1 MKYKDTLNLPSTKF
15 PMKANLSQKELELL
29 TYWKKINLYNEIRNN
44 TKNCNQFILHDGP
57 PYANG
62 DIHIGHAV
70 NKILKDFVIKSK
82 TLSGYDVPFIPGWD
96 CHGLPIELKVEKKFG
111 KSKFKDDNNAF
122 RKACREYAN
131 QQIQKQKND
140 FIRLGI
146 NADWENPYLSMDSNF
161 EASIIRS
168 LSQIISNNHVY
179 YGSKPVHW
187 CIESESA
194 LAEAEVEY
202 NDITSDAIDV
212 MFKACDC
219 SVIFEKFNAVSDNDK
234 IYFVIWTTTPWTL
247 PANQAIAVGDD
258 IKYSLVKV
266 GNNLLILAK
275 SLVENI
281 INKIKKNEFTIIG
294 ECLGK
299 DLVSLKAEHPFYK
312 KQVPVISAPHVTTES
327 GTGLVHIAPGHG
339 QEDYVSGIEN
349 NLEIFNPV
357 DGKGKFADSLELF
370 GGLSVRDA
378 DEKIIA
384 VLKEKNRLLTHEKY
398 THSYPHCWRFKTPL
412 IFRATPQWFISMDK
426 NKLREKITNSLS
438 KTEWVP
444 DWGLDRIKNM
454 IESRPD
460 WCISRQRFWGVPIPL
475 FIHRETNELH
485 PKTTEFLKKAASI
498 VQKGGI
504 ESWFDYDK
512 KQLLGPDSD
521 SYKTVTDTLDVWFDS
536 GVTHLC
542 AMQARGLGQVADL
555 YLEGSDQHRGWFQ
568 SSLITALAT
577 IGKPPYKSVLT
588 HGFVV
593 DSEGQKMSKS
603 LGNIISPQ
611 EIIKKQGSDILR
623 LWVAT
628 TDYTKEM
635 NISEEII
642 KRTTESYRRLRNTA
656 RFLLSNTD
664 DFNASTEQVDYKK
677 MLLLDKWILFKAKDM
692 QNKINKNYES
702 YRFHQIAQDI
712 QNFCTTE
719 LGGFYLDIIKDRLYT
734 TQKNSLIRKSCQT
747 ACYKLLNMLNLWIA
761 PILSF
766 TAEEIYLQ
774 KKKAAFKSVFL
785 EKWIDEEFHLDKDE
799 ADLCNLLF
807 ELRNTVSKELEV
819 LRDSGE
825 IGSSLD
831 ATLEIHADSVLL
843 TKLKKFSSELKF
855 IFITSDCILSEL
867 LPNQESRKIFEYNYS
882 ITVSKNSNIKCE
894 RCWHK
899 DESVGTINKHQSLC
913 SRCCDNVE
921 GKGEARQL
929 G

>member
-29 TYWKKINLYNEIRNN
+29 QHWEKIDLYDEIR
-44 TKNCNQFILHDGP
+44 KSKKDCKKFILHDGP

-82 TLSGYDVPFIPGWD
+82 TFSGYDVPFIPGWD
-96 CHGLPIELKVEKKFG
+96 CHGLPIELQVEKKFG
-111 KSKFKDDNNAF
+111 KAKFKDNSNAF

-131 QQIQKQKND
+131 KQIERQKVD
-140 FIRLGI
+140 FIRLGVT
-146 NADWENPYLSMDSNF
+146 ADWENPYLSMDSKF

-168 LSQIISNNHVY
+168 LSKIITNEHVY

-202 NDITSDAIDV
+202 NDITSDAVDV
-212 MFKACDC
+212 MFKACEF
-219 SVIFEKFNAVSDNDK
+219 SSITKIFNIDEKETDTF
-234 IYFVIWTTTPWTL
+234 FVIWTTTPWTL
-247 PANQAIAVGDD
+247 PANQAIAIGEG
-258 IKYSLVKV
+258 IKYSLVKF
-266 GNNLLILAK
+266 NNSLLVIARNLIENVFKKTKNDKFNIL
-275 SLVENI
+275 
-281 INKIKKNEFTIIG
+281 G

-299 DLVSLKAEHPFYK
+299 DLINLKAEHPFYN
-312 KQVPVISAPHVTTES
+312 KQVPIVSASHVTTDN

-339 QEDYVSGIEN
+339 QEDYISGIEN

-357 DGKGKFADSLELF
+357 DDKGKFIDSLEIF

-378 DEKIIA
+378 DEKIIE
-384 VLKEKNRLLTHEKY
+384 VLKDKNRLLTHEKY

-412 IFRATPQWFISMDK
+412 IFRATPQWFISMVK
-426 NKLREKITNSLS
+426 NKLREKIANSLS
-438 KTEWVP
+438 KAKCIPV
-444 DWGLDRIKNM
+444 WGQERIQDM
-454 IESRPD
+454 IENRPD

-475 FIHRETNELH
+475 FIHKKTKELH
-485 PKTTEFLKKAASI
+485 PNTKELLEKAADI
-498 VQKGGI
+498 VESGGI

-512 KQLLGPDSD
+512 AQLLGNDND
-521 SYKTVTDTLDVWFDS
+521 SYKSVTDTLDVWFDS
-536 GVTHLC
+536 GVTHIC
-542 AMQARGLGQVADL
+542 AMQERGLGEVADL

-577 IGKPPYKSVLT
+577 IEKPPYKSVLT

-593 DSEGQKMSKS
+593 DAEGQKMSKS

-611 EIIKKQGSDILR
+611 EIIKHQGSDILR

-635 NISEEII
+635 NISDEII

-664 DFNASTEQVDYKK
+664 DFDSSSEQVAFKK
-677 MLLLDKWILFKAKDM
+677 MLLLDRWILSKAREL
-692 QNKINKNYES
+692 QNKIYINYES

-734 TQKNSLIRKSCQT
+734 SQKNSLIRKSCQT
-747 ACYKLLNMLNLWIA
+747 TCYKLLEMLNIWIA

-766 TAEEIYLQ
+766 TAEEIYLH
-774 KKKAAFKSVFL
+774 KKETKLKSIFL
-785 EKWIDEEFHLDKDE
+785 EKWIDEEFNLNKE
-799 ADLCNLLF
+799 ESEICTLLF
-807 ELRNTVSKELEV
+807 ELRNDVSKHLEA
-819 LRDSGE
+819 LRNSGK
-825 IGSSLD
+825 IGSPLD
-831 ATLEIHADSVLL
+831 ATLEISADAELL
-843 TKLKKFSSELKF
+843 KKLKNFSEELKF
-855 IFITSDCILSEL
+855 IFITSSCSLNEL
-867 LPNQESRKIFEYNYS
+867 KNDTESKKIFDYNYS
-882 ITVSKNSNIKCE
+882 INVEKDLNQKCE

-899 DESVGTINKHQSLC
+899 NESVGTIKNHENLC
-913 SRCCDNVE
+913 SRCYENIE
-921 GKGEARQL
+921 GQGESRQL
-929 G
+929 A